1 MRPNYT
7 TPHPIQTRLHT
18 EQKVFGLPTMEDNR
32 GENPLSIRRQI
43 IFLLK
48 KSIII
53 PEIPIGYLRF
63 LQVVCIGATMEVTI
77 FNSSTSRR
85 RIIFQPTWP

>member
-1 MRPNYT
+1 
-7 TPHPIQTRLHT
+7 
-18 EQKVFGLPTMEDNR
+18 
-32 GENPLSIRRQI
+32 
-43 IFLLK
+43 LK

-63 LQVVCIGATMEVTI
+63 LQVVCIGETMEVTI